1 LIYEGKCDTM
11 WLSKPRCIIIFLDRK
26 DDFMSIRIRNSEN
39 GQEYVSYF
47 IMEPD
52 VTFQA
57 KSGNTAPDD
66 IHAYVNKH
74 MQHQYII
81 PMIFAGWI
89 LFMMTMGAI
98 ASIINLISG
107 NYADETA
114 GGIDEIIG
122 VMTYGFSFVFTLSI
136 AIALAFL
143 IKKLY
148 RLNKCVNR
156 DEYLWRRG
164 IVTQSGSYHGKHRTV
179 KIDTEPVSPMTGI
192 DYELAH
198 LNDEYIVIYR
208 LNKARTQ
215 ITSSFTFCADL
226 SKNASLDTAMSSLT
240 GTKSDIE
247 PETTDNIP
255 DEIHTKLRNETN
267 KLFIMRLIGAVM
279 GIMPFVMF
287 ISFGMMFL
295 GQLSGPQGMLFTLLN
310 DPEIQAEIKNSP
322 ELYMPFI
329 IIGIILLWGL
339 IINIRYFIKIILI
352 TVKVNQKKYEWR
364 TGTVTNLQ
372 TKRRNRRVHHYIWV
386 DNECCRPLGFMDF
399 SSLSINQTAVV
410 VYIKIP
416 TYKIMPYAFKSD
428 SF

>member
-1 LIYEGKCDTM
+1 
-11 WLSKPRCIIIFLDRK
+11 
-26 DDFMSIRIRNSEN
+26 MSIRIRNEEN
-39 GQEYVSYF
+39 GHEYVSYF
-47 IMEPD
+47 TMEPD
-52 VTFQA
+52 ITFQA
-57 KSGNTAPDD
+57 KSGKTAPDD
-66 IHAYVNKH
+66 VHAYVNKH

-81 PMIFAGWI
+81 PIIFAGWI
-89 LFMMTMGAI
+89 LFMMTAGSI
-98 ASIINLISG
+98 ASIINLISK
-107 NYADETA
+107 NYADEIA

-122 VMTYGFSFVFTLSI
+122 TMTYGFSFVFTTSV

-148 RLNKCVNR
+148 RLNKYVSR

-164 IVTQSGSYHGKHRTV
+164 TVTQTGSYHGKHKTL
-179 KIDTEPVSPMTGI
+179 KINTEPVPPITGI

-215 ITSSFTFCADL
+215 ITNSFTFCADL
-226 SKNASLDTAMSSLT
+226 SKNASLDTAIDALT
-240 GTKSDIE
+240 GTKPSVE
-247 PETTDNIP
+247 PETTDYMP
-255 DEIHTKLRNETN
+255 DEIHEKFRNETN
-267 KLFIMRLIGAVM
+267 KLFIMRLIGAII

-287 ISFGMMFL
+287 ISFGITFF
-295 GQLSGPQGMLFTLLN
+295 GQLSGPQGALFTLLK

-339 IINIRYFIKIILI
+339 IINIRHFIKIILI
-352 TVKVNQKKYEWR
+352 TIKVNQKKYEWR

-372 TKRRNRRVHHYIWV
+372 TKRRNRRVRRYIWV
-386 DNECCRPLGFMDF
+386 DNECCKPLSFMDF